1 VRVGKK
7 VRLMQAL
14 VFPVAMY
21 GAESWTT
28 RKADIKKIE
37 AFENWCWRKMLRI
50 SWTEKRTNASIQQQL
65 GITTSLVNRIRRNK
79 LIYFGHIMRS
89 NSLEKDMIVA
99 MGEGQRKRGRP
110 RSRWLDG
117 IEEDTGM
124 SLQELTETTRDR
136 TEWRRKVMMVTRG
149 RMTT

>member
-1 VRVGKK
+1 
-7 VRLMQAL
+7 
-14 VFPVAMY
+14 
-21 GAESWTT
+21 
-28 RKADIKKIE
+28 
-37 AFENWCWRKMLRI
+37 
-50 SWTEKRTNASIQQQL
+50 
-65 GITTSLVNRIRRNK
+65 
-79 LIYFGHIMRS
+79 MRS